1 LGEAAVLDA
10 GNLWELLEARV
21 TATPDAVMAVDQD
34 GRSLTFADYHEQAER
49 AAAGFAALGVGEGDV
64 VSWQL
69 PTWLGSL
76 VLVAALS
83 RLGAIQNPML
93 PIYRQR
99 EVSFVTR
106 QAGTKL
112 FVVPGTWRD
121 FDYEAMG
128 KAIAA
133 EQPGLQVLVADHQ
146 LPQGDPA
153 TLPPPPPAPAAPVDL
168 PVRWYY
174 YTSGTTADPKGAQHT
189 DASIKAAAI
198 GMCERLEVSEDD
210 RIGCVFPFTHVAGAV
225 YIFSAL
231 AYGATMLVVEAFD
244 AEATPPILAAGGVTL
259 AGAGTPFHMAYLA
272 YQRNHPEAAPLFPAA
287 RAYIGGGAPKPPKLH
302 HDIKAELGGVGIVSG
317 YGMTEAPIVTMASV
331 RDTDEVLAGTEG
343 RAVAGVDLVAVALD
357 GTRAGA
363 GEEGEIRVKCPMV
376 MRGYL
381 DGSLDADAFDADG
394 YLRTGDLGRL
404 DEAGNVAITGRVK
417 DIIIRNMENISAK
430 EVEDLLFTHP
440 AVADAA
446 VIGLPDDRTGERVC
460 AVVVL
465 RPGAEAPS
473 LADLVAFTVENGLA
487 KQKTPEQLEV
497 VDVLPRNPTG
507 KVLKFELRDQFQG

>member
-1 LGEAAVLDA
+1 MLDA

-21 TATPDAVMAVDQD
+21 AATPDAVMAIDQD
-34 GRSLTFADYHEQAER
+34 GRSLTFAEYKAAAER
-49 AAAGFAALGVGEGDV
+49 AAAGLARLGIREGEV

-69 PTWLGSL
+69 PTWLESL

-83 RLGAIQNPML
+83 RLGVVQNPML

-99 EVSFVTR
+99 EVGFVTR
-106 QAGTKL
+106 QVGATML
-112 FVVPGTWRD
+112 VVPGSWRG
-121 FDYEAMG
+121 FDYEAMA

-133 EQPGLQVLVADHQ
+133 EQPGLQVVVADHA
-146 LPQGDPA
+146 LPQGDPS
-153 TLPPPPPAPAAPVDL
+153 TLPPPPAAPADPTDL

-189 DASIKAAAI
+189 DASIEAAAV
-198 GMCERLEVSEDD
+198 GMCERLDVTEAD

-231 AYGATMLVVEAFD
+231 AFGCTMLVVEAFD
-244 AEATPPILAAGGVTL
+244 PEATPPILARGGVTL

-272 YQRNHPEAAPLFPAA
+272 YQRNHPDESPVFPKA
-287 RAYIGGGAPKPPKLH
+287 RAYIGGGAPKPPQLH
-302 HDIKAELGGVGIVSG
+302 VDVKAELGGVGIVSG

-331 RDTDEVLAGTEG
+331 HDRDDVLANTEG
-343 RAVAGVDLVAVALD
+343 RAVRGVELIAVKLD
-357 GTRAGA
+357 GSRAA
-363 GEEGEIRVKCPMV
+363 LGEEGEVRVKGPMV

-381 DGSLDADAFDADG
+381 DASLDADAFDDAG
-394 YLRTGDLGRL
+394 YLRTGDLARL
-404 DEAGNVAITGRVK
+404 DADGNVAITGRVK

-465 RPGAEAPS
+465 KGGAAAPA
-473 LADLVAFTVENGLA
+473 LADLVAFTVANGLA
-487 KQKTPEQLEV
+487 KYKTPEQLEV
-497 VDVLPRNPTG
+497 VDALPRNPTG
-507 KVLKFELRDQFQG
+507 KVLKHELRATFAR

>member
-1 LGEAAVLDA
+1 MLDA

-21 TATPDAVMAVDQD
+21 AVTPDAPMAIDQD
-34 GRSLTFADYHEQAER
+34 GRVLTFAEYRAEAER
-49 AAAGFAALGVGEGDV
+49 AAAGLARLGIGEGDV

-69 PTWLGSL
+69 PTWLESL
-76 VLVAALS
+76 VLVAALG
-83 RLGAIQNPML
+83 RLGVVQNPML

-106 QAGTKL
+106 QAGSRL
-112 FVVPGTWRD
+112 FVVPGTWRG
-121 FDYEAMG
+121 FDYEAMA
-128 KAIAA
+128 KEIAGG
-133 EQPGLQVLVADHQ
+133 QPGLEVLVATKA
-146 LPQGDPA
+146 LPQGDPS
-153 TLPPPPPAPAAPVDL
+153 TLPPPPAAPATPDDL

-189 DASIKAAAI
+189 DASIKAAAV
-198 GMCERLEVSEDD
+198 GMCERLEATEAD

-231 AYGATMLVVEAFD
+231 AFGCTMLVVEAFD
-244 AEATPPILAAGGVTL
+244 AEGTPPILARNGVTL

-272 YQRNHPEAAPLFPAA
+272 YQRNHPGEAPIFPEV
-287 RAYIGGGAPKPPKLH
+287 RAYIGGGAPKPVQLH
-302 HDIKAELGGVGIVSG
+302 HDVKRELGGVGIVSG

-331 RDTDEVLAGTEG
+331 RDSDEVLSRTEG
-343 RAVAGVDLVAVALD
+343 RAVSGVDLVAVKLD
-357 GTRAGA
+357 GTRARP
-363 GEEGEIRVKCPMV
+363 GEEGEIRVKGPMV

-381 DGSLDADAFDADG
+381 DASLDADAFDDEG

-440 AVADAA
+440 LVADAA
-446 VIGLPDDRTGERVC
+446 VIGLPDARTGERVC

-465 RPGAEAPS
+465 APDAETPPT
-473 LADLVAFTVENGLA
+473 LAELVQFTVANGLA
-487 KQKTPEQLEV
+487 TQKTPEQLEV
-497 VDVLPRNPTG
+497 VEVLPRNPTG
-507 KVLKFELRDQFQG
+507 KVLKYELRDRFK

>member
-1 LGEAAVLDA
+1 MLDA
-10 GNLWELLEARV
+10 GNLWELLDARV
-21 TATPDAVMAVDQD
+21 AATPDAVMAVDQD
-34 GRSLTFADYHEQAER
+34 GRSMTFADYQGRAER
-49 AAAGFAALGVGEGDV
+49 AAAGLADLGIGEGDV

-69 PTWLGSL
+69 PTRLESL

-99 EVSFVTR
+99 EVGFVTR
-106 QAGTKL
+106 QAGSSL
-112 FVVPGTWRD
+112 LIVPGTWRG
-121 FDYEAMG
+121 FDYAAMAE
-128 KAIAA
+128 AIAA
-133 EQPGLQVLVADHQ
+133 DQPSLRVLVADHE
-146 LPQGDPA
+146 LPEGDPA
-153 TLPPPPPAPAAPVDL
+153 GLPDPPKAPASAADL

-189 DASIKAAAI
+189 DASIKAAAV
-198 GMCERLEVSEDD
+198 GMCERLEVTETD

-231 AYGATMLVVEAFD
+231 AFGCAMLVVEAFD
-244 AEATPPILAAGGVTL
+244 AEATPPILARGGVTL

-272 YQRNHPEAAPLFPAA
+272 YQRANPGSPVFPDA
-287 RAYIGGGAPKPPKLH
+287 RAYIGGGAPKPPQLH
-302 HDIKAELGGVGIVSG
+302 YDVKAELGGVGIVSG

-331 RDTDEVLAGTEG
+331 QDADEVLAGSEG
-343 RAVAGVDLVAVALD
+343 RAVSGVELITVKLDGSRAGV
-357 GTRAGA
+357 
-363 GEEGEIRVKCPMV
+363 GEEGEIRVKGPMV

-381 DGSLDADAFDADG
+381 DASLDADAFDTDG
-394 YLRTGDLGRL
+394 YLRTGDLARL

-430 EVEDLLFTHP
+430 EVEDLLFTHA

-465 RPGAEAPS
+465 KEGEAAPS
-473 LADLVAFTVENGLA
+473 LADLVAFTVDNGLA

-497 VDVLPRNPTG
+497 VDALPRNPTG
-507 KVLKFELRDQFQG
+507 KVLKYELRDRFRQ